1 MARGTASGRLT
12 RRRPSRYRR
21 SVTSLSCAGHR
32 HRCPAAPCPAH
43 VGTTGNHDAGPRVL
57 TAVALLRAL
66 AEAHSDA
73 VADLI
78 QSYLRARDGLE
89 PVPADELLERA
100 RAGLVTVLDCRPPQE
115 YAQGHIPGAVN
126 IPLEQ
131 LEARL
136 DQLPRDRR
144 VVAYCRGP
152 WCMLSFEAV
161 ARLRAAGFDARR
173 LADGMPEWRH
183 AGRPVE

>member
-1 MARGTASGRLT
+1 M
-12 RRRPSRYRR
+12 
-21 SVTSLSCAGHR
+21 
-32 HRCPAAPCPAH
+32 
-43 VGTTGNHDAGPRVL
+43 L